1 MVAVVSPLLTL
12 FSADLA
18 AVELLVRGLRVDL
31 GLAAVLGPEAALLAD
46 FGLLVDLAVVSPLL
60 LLAVLARLAAGF
72 LLLEVVDLGLLAGAG
87 AAGSVVALSP
97 SITSVT
103 TLLNIRFPAITA
115 AASATFLTISLKI
128 PIQTPI
134 GK

>member
-1 MVAVVSPLLTL
+1 M
-12 FSADLA
+12 
-18 AVELLVRGLRVDL
+18 RGLRGDL
-31 GLAAVLGPEAALLAD
+31 GLATVLGPEAALLAD
-46 FGLLVDLAVVSPLL
+46 FDLLVDLAVVSPLL

-72 LLLEVVDLGLLAGAG
+72 LLLDGVDLGLLAGAG
-87 AAGSVVALSP
+87 AGAADFVVALSP

-103 TLLNIRFPAITA
+103 TLLKIRFPATTA
-115 AASATFLTISLKI
+115 AASATFLMIFLKI